1 MKRITLIQK
10 MWSPVALGLVA
21 LVSVNAQAGT
31 TEGTAPKDAPKTE
44 TILLASNAT
53 AAKAPG
59 LTLTYREATS
69 SYKPFSAKRAPQAA
83 VTAGVGELKI
93 GYVVA
98 MKGSKPNGMF
108 GPISA
113 TFDKALNVELGPGVI
128 SAGAGLSFAN
138 WSDDEYEIESSLTTI
153 VISPRATYHLDLLQN
168 DNLDLYGGLAFN
180 FAIANYSAEY
190 TGNDPDVKKY
200 FQDVDESDTDSEL
213 ALLAGATYYFTE
225 KFGGFLEVSTGDW
238 NRASLGVAIKF

>member
-21 LVSVNAQAGT
+21 FVSVNAQAGT
-31 TEGTAPKDAPKTE
+31 TDGTAPKDAPKTE

-53 AAKAPG
+53 AAKSSG

-98 MKGSKPNGMF
+98 MKGSKPDGMF

-138 WSDDEYEIESSLTTI
+138 WSNDDYGFESSLTTI
-153 VISPRATYHLDLLQN
+153 VISPRATYHMDLLQN
-168 DNLDLYGGLAFN
+168 DKLDLYGGLAFN
-180 FAIANYSAEY
+180 FAIANYSSEY
-190 TGNDPDVKKY
+190 TDMDGRKVESDG
-200 FQDVDESDTDSEL
+200 SDTDSEL